1 MKTKLKSIILSTV
14 AVFSLGS
21 CTKDFVEINT
31 NPNESATVA
40 PQALLGPTLYKMVSA
55 NINRNLRVNNE
66 LMQVTVT
73 TNNNLE
79 FHRYV
84 VRATE
89 TEYMWRSWYVEL
101 TNIRDM
107 YKTAGE
113 GQQPGFEVYQGIS
126 RVLDVWASSLLTDM
140 YGDVPYFESNLGYHE
155 LNTTPVYDHQI
166 DIYRDLF
173 LKLEQANELLDIETE
188 DEIPAANAEMDPM
201 FKSDALKW
209 RKFANSLYLRLLLR
223 VSHKMELDAV
233 AKIKQIV
240 ETKSSQYPIMESH
253 DDSAILYFT
262 NQQPYLNPY
271 LNARVIDFNGNKGY
285 SEFFINNMQELGD
298 PRLSIW
304 STEASLG
311 VYAGMQSGYARG
323 TTPERQSTLHADL
336 MSEARLGNIMNFAEL
351 QFILAECA
359 VRGFIS
365 QDAQDLYNKGV
376 ASSIEMWGEEVPE
389 EHFENPKVAFLDTD
403 SDEERLKKIHLQ
415 KYFALLFTDF
425 QQWYEYRRTKLLDL
439 YPGPGMENNGN
450 IPIRLSYPL
459 ITQSINKNNY
469 DEASARI
476 GGNTINGKMWWQPE
490 N

>member
-1 MKTKLKSIILSTV
+1 
-14 AVFSLGS
+14 
-21 CTKDFVEINT
+21 
-31 NPNESATVA
+31 
-40 PQALLGPTLYKMVSA
+40 
-55 NINRNLRVNNE
+55 
-66 LMQVTVT
+66 MQVTVT

-89 TEYMWRSWYVEL
+89 TEYMWRSWYIEL

-113 GQQPGFEVYQGIS
+113 GQQPGYKVYQGIS
-126 RVLDVWASSLLTDM
+126 RVLDVWVSSLLTDM

-173 LKLEQANELLDIETE
+173 LKLEQANELLDVE
-188 DEIPAANAEMDPM
+188 DEDQIPGANAEMDPL

-223 VSHKMELDAV
+223 ISHKTELAVV
-233 AKIKQIV
+233 AKIKRII
-240 ETKSSQYPIMESH
+240 ETKASQYPIMQSH

-298 PRLSIW
+298 PRLSI
-304 STEASLG
+304 SATEATLG
-311 VYAGMQSGYARG
+311 VYGGMQSGYPRG
-323 TTPERQSTLHADL
+323 TTPERQSTLHANL
-336 MSEARLGNIMNFAEL
+336 MSDARLGNIMNFAEL

-359 VRGFIS
+359 IRGFIS
-365 QDAQDLYNKGV
+365 QDAQDLYHKGV
-376 ASSIEMWGEEVPE
+376 VSSIEMWDEEVPE
-389 EHFENPKVAFLDTD
+389 EYFDNSKVAFTDTD
-403 SDEERLKKIHLQ
+403 TDQDRLEKI
-415 KYFALLFTDF
+415 
-425 QQWYEYRRTKLLDL
+425 
-439 YPGPGMENNGN
+439 
-450 IPIRLSYPL
+450 
-459 ITQSINKNNY
+459 
-469 DEASARI
+469 
-476 GGNTINGKMWWQPE
+476 
-490 N
+490 

>member
-14 AVFSLGS
+14 TIFSLGS
-21 CTKDFVEINT
+21 CTKDFVKINT

-40 PQALLGPTLYKMVSA
+40 PQALLGSSLYRTISA

-79 FHRYV
+79 FHRYI

-89 TEYMWRSWYVEL
+89 TEYMWRSWYLEL

-113 GQQPGFEVYQGIS
+113 GQQPGFQVYQGIS
-126 RVLDVWASSLLTDM
+126 RVLDVWVSSLLTDM

-173 LKLEQANELLDIETE
+173 LKLEQANELFDVETE
-188 DEIPAANAEMDPM
+188 DEIPAANADMDPI
-201 FKSDALKW
+201 FKSDVLKW

-223 VSHKMELDAV
+223 VSHKTELDAV

-298 PRLSIW
+298 PRLDTW
-304 STEASLG
+304 ATEATLG
-311 VYAGMQSGYARG
+311 VYAGMQSGYPRG
-323 TTPERQSTLHADL
+323 TTPEAQSTLNSGL
-336 MSEARLGNIMNFAEL
+336 MSDARLGNIMNFAEL
-351 QFILAECA
+351 QFILSECA
-359 VRGFIS
+359 IRGYIS
-365 QDAQDLYNKGV
+365 QDAEDLYNRGV
-376 ASSIEMWGEEVPE
+376 TSSIEMWGKEVPE
-389 EHFENPKVAFLDTD
+389 EYFDNTKVGFLSTD
-403 SDEERLKKIHLQ
+403 SDEDLLKKIHLQ

-439 YPGPGMENNGN
+439 YPGPGMENDGKM
-450 IPIRLSYPL
+450 PIRLSYPL
-459 ITQSINKNNY
+459 ITQSINKINY

-476 GGNTINGKMWWQPE
+476 GGNTINGRMWWQPE